1 LYDAGW
7 TPPAWL
13 VGERSGGDTCR
24 SGEPLEETERRVI
37 FARVYSRIVGYLTAV
52 DDWNAGKRQEF
63 AERVVYDPARQPAQ
77 DAQDGEAEG

>member
-1 LYDAGW
+1 VSEG
-7 TPPAWL
+7 
-13 VGERSGGDTCR
+13 
-24 SGEPLEETERRVI
+24 ETESRGVPCRV
-37 FARVYSRIVGYLTAV
+37 FSRIVGYLTAV